1 MEPGEGR
8 EEWWYVGIVAQR
20 AKAFA
25 DNVPGSFFV
34 DRDCID
40 CETCYTMAPEVFE
53 DAGNHSRVRRQ
64 PGTEVVVVE
73 GAGHSIQGDK
83 PLELAA
89 LVRKL
94 IGS

>member
-1 MEPGEGR
+1 MWPK
-8 EEWWYVGIVAQR
+8 VDQI
-20 AKAFA
+20 
-25 DNVPGSFFV
+25 NVPITLYRGARSGV
-34 DRDCID
+34 VGD
-40 CETCYTMAPEVFE
+40 E
-53 DAGNHSRVRRQ
+53 DVEELVRRQ